1 MNGETPIL
9 CYNSFNS
16 FYQTNGRQLIM
27 EIKKVS
33 IIGLGALGILFGNQ
47 MRGNMPKEDLRII
60 ADDQRISRY
69 VHDSVYCNGDRCDF
83 HYVTPDAVCEPADL
97 LIFAVKS
104 GGLNA
109 AIAAV
114 KNHVGPNTVILSL
127 LNGISSEAVIGQA
140 YGMDKILYC
149 VAQGMDAVK
158 VGNQLT
164 YHNAGMI
171 SFGGGVPGVIS
182 DKAKAVAEFF
192 SKVGIRHE
200 IPADMQK
207 RMWGKF
213 MMNVGVNQTAAV
225 YGCDY
230 GQVQQEGP
238 ARDIMILAMREV
250 LVISEKEGVNLTAED
265 MAYWLNILSTLSP
278 EGKPSMLQMWKG
290 NAAAK
295 RSFSPGRY
303 YPLGKSMEFLRRSIK
318 ISMTKYF

>member
-1 MNGETPIL
+1 
-9 CYNSFNS
+9 
-16 FYQTNGRQLIM
+16 M

-47 MRGNMPKEDLRII
+47 MRKNMPKEDLRII
-60 ADDQRISRY
+60 ADGQRISRY
-69 VHDSVYCNGDRCDF
+69 MRDSVYCNGERCDF
-83 HYVTPDAVCEPADL
+83 HYVTPDVICEPADL

-109 AIAAV
+109 AISAV

-127 LNGISSEAVIGQA
+127 LNGISSEAVIGET

-158 VGNQLT
+158 VHNQLT
-164 YHNAGMI
+164 YHNAGML
-171 SFGGGVPGVIS
+171 SFGDVVPGIVS

-200 IPADMQK
+200 IPVDMQK

-250 LVISEKEGVNLTAED
+250 LAISEKEGVNLTAED

-278 EGKPSMLQMWKG
+278 EGKPSMLQDVE
-290 NAAAK
+290 
-295 RSFSPGRY
+295 
-303 YPLGKSMEFLRRSIK
+303 GKRRSEEELFAGTVLTFGKKHGIPTPVNQNFHDK
-318 ISMTKYF
+318 IRFMESAY